1 MRVVVDIECNGLVDK
16 ATHVWCVVCKDVD
29 TGKVD
34 VFRQPTTYHT
44 ERERFLAY
52 AKDVTLWIGHNW
64 LGYDYP
70 VLNKLVGLS
79 VDRIHE
85 CSRDTLVL
93 SRLIDYS
100 RERHSIEH
108 YGEEFG
114 SPKITFT
121 DFSSYSPEME
131 EYCKQDVE
139 ICHKIFVKYSR
150 YINDP
155 ARQAA
160 IHNEQLFQLALNDME
175 RKGFGFNRVAA
186 EKLLADVTSQ
196 LSALDEEILKAFPPR
211 QKLLRE
217 FTPRATKF
225 GTISKTSVPRSLWE
239 RIHEFEIGKTY
250 PLYSIEDFNPG
261 SVKQIVTVLNEAG
274 WKPEHKTKTH
284 IQVERE
290 LGKLTRSRNPD
301 PVIVKQ
307 LEEKLVDL
315 KVYGWKINEDNLET
329 LPATAPPSAK
339 TLAKRITVESR
350 RKTLTE
356 WLGLYN
362 PDTGRIHGSFYGI
375 GAWTHRMSHQKPNL
389 ANIPNEFDTANR
401 VKYLG
406 KELRSLWIAPKNRLL
421 CGVDA
426 EAIQLRIF
434 AHYIDDPEFT
444 QSLVTGKKSDKTD
457 PHSFNQRVLGDACK
471 SRQAAKRFIF
481 ALLLGAGIGKLAE
494 ILECDNPTAQQAL
507 DRLLLRYAGFKHLK
521 EQVIPKD
528 AERGWFLGLDG
539 RAVRIIGD
547 TVGARRHL
555 AMSGYLQNGE
565 AVVMKIATTK
575 FAPKLSEYNSFLV
588 DLVHDEWQTETPNDF
603 ELAKKVCQLQC
614 DALEETGR
622 ELNLKCPLAGS
633 YWNDDHNRH
642 NIGRNWY
649 QTH

>member
-1 MRVVVDIECNGLVDK
+1 MKVVIDIEANGLDNP
-16 ATHVWCVVCKDVD
+16 TQVWVVACKDMD
-29 TGKVD
+29 TGVVE
-34 VFRQPTTYHT
+34 VFRNVTSLPH

-52 AKDVTLWIGHNW
+52 AKGVELWVGHNW
-64 LGYDYP
+64 LEYDYP
-70 VLNKLVGLS
+70 VLADLVGLRLDEPHT
-79 VDRIHE
+79 V
-85 CSRDTLVL
+85 SRDTLIL

-100 RERHSIEH
+100 RPAGHSIEA

-114 SPKITFT
+114 YPKGV
-121 DFSSYSPEME
+121 FSDWSKYSPEME
-131 EYCKQDVE
+131 EYCIRDVE
-139 ICHKIFVKYSR
+139 ICHRIYTKYSR

-155 ARQAA
+155 ARQLA
-160 IHNEQLFQLALNDME
+160 IKYEQWFQHEINLMRE
-175 RKGFGFNRVAA
+175 KGFAFNVKAA
-186 EKLLADVTSQ
+186 EKLRDEVVAELAK
-196 LSALDEEILKAFPPR
+196 LDTELLKAFPPR
-211 QKLLRE
+211 QKLIKE
-217 FTPRATKF
+217 FVPRATKH
-225 GTISKTSVPRSLWE
+225 GTISKTSVPRSLWD
-239 RIHEFEIGKTY
+239 RIHEFEVGVTY
-250 PLYSIEDFNPG
+250 PLYSIEEFNPD

-274 WKPEHKTKTH
+274 WKPQVKTKTH
-284 IQVERE
+284 IDVERE
-290 LGKLTRSRNPD
+290 LNKLKRARQKNE
-301 PVIVKQ
+301 IRVKE
-307 LEEKLVDL
+307 LEEKLVNL
-315 KVYGWKINEDNLET
+315 RIYGWKVNEENLDT
-329 LPATAPPSAK
+329 LPSEAPASAK

-350 RKTLTE
+350 RRTLTE

-362 PDTGRIHGSFYGI
+362 ADTGRIHGSFYGI

-389 ANIPNEFDTANR
+389 ANIPNEFDTSNR

-444 QSLVTGKKSDKTD
+444 NSLVTGKKSDKTD

-494 ILECDNPTAQQAL
+494 ILECPLPEAQEAL
-507 DRLLLRYAGFKHLK
+507 DRLLVRYEGFRTLK

-528 AERGWFLGLDG
+528 AQRGWFTGLDG
-539 RAVRIIGD
+539 RAVRILGD
-547 TVGARRHL
+547 EIGARRHL

-565 AVVMKIATTK
+565 AVVMKIATCK
-575 FAPKLSEYNSFLV
+575 FGPKIRELGGALV
-588 DLVHDEWQTETPNDF
+588 DLVHDEWQTEVPNNYD
-603 ELAKKVCQLQC
+603 LAQEICKIQC
-614 DALEETGR
+614 LALEETGR

-633 YWNDDHNRH
+633 YWNDDHHRF